1 MFLRCSITSEQCS
14 VFSEQCLV
22 GSVQYSVVV
31 QHLKK
36 QNMNYPTYDLLRG
49 SEKTQIEIR
58 DLIDS
63 QLKTAEIQSKTSDKQ
78 YKVSIFLTVAA
89 IIISLVP
96 ITTELFV
103 DKPNYNESIIRLTES
118 QSKLTEKVSDMSTY
132 LLDLQ
137 NQVQILEK
145 ENARLNKELNK

>member
-1 MFLRCSITSEQCS
+1 
-14 VFSEQCLV
+14 
-22 GSVQYSVVV
+22 
-31 QHLKK
+31 
-36 QNMNYPTYDLLRG
+36 MNYPTFDLLSG

-78 YKVSIFLTVAA
+78 YKVSIFLTIAA

-96 ITTELFV
+96 IATELLV
-103 DKPNYNESIIRLTES
+103 DKPNYSESINRIIDT
-118 QSKLTEKVSDMSTY
+118 QSKQSETISEMSTY

-137 NQVQILEK
+137 NQVRTLEK
-145 ENARLNKELNK
+145 ENERLKKNMN

>member
-1 MFLRCSITSEQCS
+1 
-14 VFSEQCLV
+14 
-22 GSVQYSVVV
+22 
-31 QHLKK
+31 
-36 QNMNYPTYDLLRG
+36 MNYPTFDLLSG

-89 IIISLVP
+89 IIISIVP
-96 ITTELFV
+96 FAAELLV

-132 LLDLQ
+132 LLEIQ
-137 NQVQILEK
+137 NQVQTLEK
-145 ENARLNKELNK
+145 ENERLKKNMN